1 MADDAVTDDSLLDG
15 RVRLRQPASG
25 YRVAI
30 DPVLLAAAVPAAPGE
45 HVLDVGAGVGAAA
58 LCLAHRVDGCR
69 LSGLELDGGLVR
81 LAVENAALNGFEQRL
96 SFLRGDLM
104 SPPPGLDAG
113 SFDHVMAN
121 PPFLEPGRSSPSPD
135 AARARASVECRGDLG
150 DWVAFCLAMARPRGS
165 VTLIQR
171 ADRLDA
177 VLAALTP
184 GAGAVTVFPLW
195 PGVEGGRPAKRV
207 IVQARKGLA
216 APLRL
221 LPGLTLH
228 GEGGA
233 FTPRANAILR
243 AGAALD
249 L

>member
-1 MADDAVTDDSLLDG
+1 MDGAVTDDSLLDG

-69 LSGLELDGGLVR
+69 LAGLELDGGLVR
-81 LAVENAALNGFEQRL
+81 LAQENAVLNGFEQRL
-96 SFLRGDLM
+96 SFLQGDLT

-121 PPFLEPGRSSPSPD
+121 PPFLEPARSSPSPD

-150 DWVAFCLAMARPRGS
+150 DWVAFCLAMARRRGS

-195 PGVEGGRPAKRV
+195 PGGQGPAKRV
-207 IVQARKGLA
+207 IVQARKGMA
-216 APLRL
+216 APMRL

-243 AGAALD
+243 TGAALD